1 MGYLLFC
8 GYYFFRP
15 FRAPPAVLCESGY
28 LLERFLRAKGELQKR
43 KDRCGGGTTHIS
55 SYVVICLHM
64 SPFVPIWLRGK
75 DLIRLAVPEKCCGL
89 TLFLAFFDRCRN

>member
-28 LLERFLRAKGELQKR
+28 LLERFLRAKGELRKR
-43 KDRCGGGTTHIS
+43 KDRCGGGTM
-55 SYVVICLHM
+55 HM
-64 SPFVPIWLRGK
+64 SPYVAIF
-75 DLIRLAVPEKCCGL
+75 
-89 TLFLAFFDRCRN
+89 LFSGSFPSGIPVSVITPFFITHQVG

>member
-28 LLERFLRAKGELQKR
+28 LLERFLRAKGELRKR
-43 KDRCGGGTTHIS
+43 KDVAGEGLRIYRHMS
-55 SYVVICLHM
+55 SYVSICLCLSQYGQSVNNALEQAYFKNVAKFM
-64 SPFVPIWLRGK
+64 LLGK
-75 DLIRLAVPEKCCGL
+75 KRTG
-89 TLFLAFFDRCRN
+89 FS

>member
-28 LLERFLRAKGELQKR
+28 LLEQFLRAKGELRKR

-64 SPFVPIWLRGK
+64 SPFGPIWHVAPKKIFYFFVLLRS
-75 DLIRLAVPEKCCGL
+75 ISPS
-89 TLFLAFFDRCRN
+89 